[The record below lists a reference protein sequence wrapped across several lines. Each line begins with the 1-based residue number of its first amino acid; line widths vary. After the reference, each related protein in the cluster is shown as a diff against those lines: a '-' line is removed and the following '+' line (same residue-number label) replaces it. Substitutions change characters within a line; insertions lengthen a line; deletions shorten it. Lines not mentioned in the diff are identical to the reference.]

1 MEGIKQSYRNITQYR
16 LSLRFFVLHDYYVNG
31 WCPDFSFQP
40 TAETLE
46 KLRNFRFKY
55 RNLENGIEL
64 ALDMHHDFSNPIFQQ
79 EQIFNFTFRNNNPF
93 FLQFTDMPFVSSGMM
108 LFDTSEAHGESL
120 HEGST
125 IQAQHFMKT
134 GKDGLN
140 GVLRVRHQPAKPLWG
155 EGGKPYQYYI
165 RFGARKVKLR
175 YIFYGTKDLMDIF
188 SKFIVEESDNM
199 HKIVTFGSPNLI
211 QLKNG
216 EPAFECTSKQEIAM
230 KNLWNNP
237 LIVKREKGNGTPF
250 DYRKTLPYPKPDGVK
265 YDETINGFVTEIFV
279 KL

>member
-1 MEGIKQSYRNITQYR
+1 MEGIKQSYRNITQYG

-108 LFDTSEAHGESL
+108 LFDSSDAYGESL
-120 HEGST
+120 HEAST
-125 IQAQHFMKT
+125 IQAQDFMKT

-140 GVLRVRHQPAKPLWG
+140 GVFRVRHQPAKPLWG
-155 EGGKPYQYYI
+155 REANRINIISALGPERSNSGIYFMVLKIWWIFFQNLLWK
-165 RFGARKVKLR
+165 KVIICTKL
-175 YIFYGTKDLMDIF
+175 LH
-188 SKFIVEESDNM
+188 SV
-199 HKIVTFGSPNLI
+199 HLI
-211 QLKNG
+211 
-216 EPAFECTSKQEIAM
+216 
-230 KNLWNNP
+230 
-237 LIVKREKGNGTPF
+237 
-250 DYRKTLPYPKPDGVK
+250 
-265 YDETINGFVTEIFV
+265 
-279 KL
+279 